1 MGVLKNIGSKIFI
14 ENNCNRNCRSVSFPC
29 ECEFSLKNT
38 NTKYNLLQTCC
49 PRTLA
54 TDKETNI
61 IQNMCLTQ
69 HPCFSGITTESLW
82 NFSFLEICMHL
93 ISNFTCKDTVF
104 KRDSSSC
111 YGIFLDLTSSH
122 PSVLKK
128 GGFEI
133 LEEPMLYL
141 YLLDPEY

>member
-1 MGVLKNIGSKIFI
+1 
-14 ENNCNRNCRSVSFPC
+14 
-29 ECEFSLKNT
+29 
-38 NTKYNLLQTCC
+38 
-49 PRTLA
+49 
-54 TDKETNI
+54 
-61 IQNMCLTQ
+61 
-69 HPCFSGITTESLW
+69 
-82 NFSFLEICMHL
+82 MHL